1 MDGSVDAIM
10 DAICADSAKSKM
22 AICARSQIKTRW
34 KSFRQATNSLFMK
47 SNLAPIALFLS
58 AALTLSPLARA
69 QESDPDLAKALKEAE
84 EQSKKMNMKV
94 PDMKEQLAEI
104 EKDEAKEKAALQKQ
118 LEAPGPVA
126 MPAWMPKIP
135 QFTPAGPAT
144 KKIMDE
150 QVHIVLTGTSPLTPA
165 QLGDAWEAAKLEGVS
180 RGRSNNSF
188 NDTKT
193 VIMYLRT
200 QDDARQEVRLEATRA
215 PEEKSRTLPSHLPS
229 PGPRSISATFGSGL
243 EAFLDSAGL
252 LRHQPWPT

>member
-1 MDGSVDAIM
+1 
-10 DAICADSAKSKM
+10 
-22 AICARSQIKTRW
+22 
-34 KSFRQATNSLFMK
+34 MK
-47 SNLAPIALFLS
+47 SNFAPIALFLCV
-58 AALTLSPLARA
+58 ALTLSPLARA

-118 LEAPGPVA
+118 LEAPGPVS

-144 KKIMDE
+144 KKIMYE

-165 QLGDAWEAAKLEGVS
+165 QLGDAWDAAKLEGIS
-180 RGRSNNSF
+180 RGRSNNSI

-193 VIMYLRT
+193 VIMYLKT

-215 PEEKSRTLPSHLPS
+215 PEDKVTHIIVTSPLPKP
-229 PGPRSISATFGSGL
+229 
-243 EAFLDSAGL
+243 DVD
-252 LRHQPWPT
+252 